1 MRSAL
6 FWKMER
12 IGCPETLLGN
22 YNSTV
27 PRSFLLY
34 CLTLEC
40 GNDRIVRK
48 IGKELPLD
56 AA

>member
-22 YNSTV
+22 YNSTL